1 MKTNTI
7 IKDTTGEYI
16 AIVAAE
22 DTAYVKN
29 ITAWIDDTTA
39 EDLDETNEGWVEVS
53 LDEAEEMVSSGTIVD
68 EA

>member
-53 LDEAEEMVSSGTIVD
+53 LDEA
-68 EA
+68 

>member
-1 MKTNTI
+1 MTTNTI
-7 IKDTTGEYI
+7 IKDTTGEYM
-16 AIVAAE
+16 AILAAE